1 MPDGAAS
8 FGSCTCAR
16 GPGGTV
22 ESLLHGLAGAMEHAS
37 AAEASAARAG
47 LLQSLDPR
55 AKLIG
60 LGALILSVTLTHRL
74 AGVAVLFGLAV
85 GLALASRL
93 SLWRLARQVWL
104 GVALFSGALGLPAL
118 VLVPG
123 PALLHLP
130 GLGWPVTAPGLT
142 SAAFLAGRAE
152 TAATFAALIIL
163 TTPWS
168 HVLKALRA
176 VGVPV
181 AVVGLLGMTH
191 RYIFLLLQT
200 ALQMFEARRAR
211 MLAPLGGA
219 ARRRLVVAS
228 VGVLLTR
235 SLALAGE
242 VHLAMVA
249 RGYRGE
255 VRLIDD
261 FRLRP
266 RDVLAAGAA
275 LLVPVAILLGQA

>member
-1 MPDGAAS
+1 MPDGATP
-8 FGSCTCAR
+8 FGRCGCAR
-16 GPGGTV
+16 GPGGGI
-22 ESLLHGLAGAMEHAS
+22 EGLLHGLVGAMEHAG
-37 AAEASAARAG
+37 AAESTAARRG
-47 LLQSLDPR
+47 LLQALDPR

-74 AGVAVLFGLAV
+74 AVLAALFALAV

-93 SLWRLARQVWL
+93 GPGRMARQVWL
-104 GVALFSGALGLPAL
+104 GVALFSGALALPAL

-123 PALLHLP
+123 PAILHLP

-142 SAAFLAGRAE
+142 SAAFLLGRAE
-152 TAATFAALIIL
+152 TAASFAALLIL

-168 HVLKALRA
+168 HVLKAMRA

-181 AVVGLLGMTH
+181 GLVGLLGMTH

-211 MLAPLGGA
+211 MLAPPGVA
-219 ARRRLVVAS
+219 ARRRVLVAG

-249 RGYRGE
+249 RGYRGD
-255 VRLIDD
+255 VRLIED

-266 RDVLAAGAA
+266 RDGLAVGVA
-275 LLVPVAILLGQA
+275 LLVPVAILLGGR